1 MSDDYYE
8 ETPEELKSLFE
19 WLGLKNE
26 PRTGDQIEGIL
37 NEMIVGEPSERD
49 IIWAMK
55 LIDKR
60 INESRDNE
68 D

>member
-1 MSDDYYE
+1 MGYD

-19 WLGLKNE
+19 ELGLKNE

-37 NEMIVGEPSERD
+37 DDKIVGEPTDKD

-60 INESRDNE
+60 VDDNRDNE
-68 D
+68 G